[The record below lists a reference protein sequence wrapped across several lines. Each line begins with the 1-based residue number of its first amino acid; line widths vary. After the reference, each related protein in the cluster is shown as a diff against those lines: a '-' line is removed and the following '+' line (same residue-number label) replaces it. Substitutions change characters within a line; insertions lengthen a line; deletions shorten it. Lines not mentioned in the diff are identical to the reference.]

1 MPADRSVDLA
11 VLDALFA
18 AATPGEWETDS
29 EKTDEGYK
37 TYVMFAPDGSRLFD
51 ALNSSATLVQYDYGD
66 DGGSEWDETARRN
79 FALIAALHNAW
90 PAIKRRLEIGDAA
103 VAWAEKALA
112 HWDLSNKTIHAP
124 NGAAELER
132 KSAEVEI
139 DLAHLSLE
147 AAVALGEYD
156 AARAKLR
163 ALREAQNG

>member
-11 VLDALFA
+11 ALDALFA

-103 VAWAEKALA
+103 VEVCDLTADLRSLWKAMGA
-112 HWDLSNKTIHAP
+112 GSD
-124 NGAAELER
+124 GAAEAYDQRL
-132 KSAEVEI
+132 KAI
-139 DLAHLSLE
+139 
-147 AAVALGEYD
+147 D

-163 ALREAQNG
+163 ALREGGNG

>member
-1 MPADRSVDLA
+1 MPADPSVDLA
-11 VLDALFA
+11 ALDALYQ
-18 AATPGEWETDS
+18 AATDTLATAAGCTQFRIVRGKTVRLCHVS
-29 EKTDEGYK
+29 EE
-37 TYVMFAPDGSRLFD
+37 AIL
-51 ALNSSATLVQYDYGD
+51 ALQH
-66 DGGSEWDETARRN
+66 
-79 FALIAALHNAW
+79 ALAALDL
-90 PAIKRRLEIGDAA
+90 PALRRRLEIGDAA

>member
-1 MPADRSVDLA
+1 MSADPSVDLA

-18 AATPGEWETDS
+18 AATRGEWETDS

-103 VAWAEKALA
+103 VEALDGIQAECNRCL
-112 HWDLSNKTIHAP
+112 IIQGVP
-124 NGAAELER
+124 AAETPTTYGYGKILD
-132 KSAEVEI
+132 I
-139 DLAHLSLE
+139 
-147 AAVALGEYD
+147 
-156 AARAKLR
+156 AARARLR